1 MAKIIPFKAIRPT
14 RDKAQLVTSRPYY
27 AYTPLMLDAKL
38 KGNPYSFIHIIN
50 PEFEE
55 EEKTEPNS
63 PERFQKVRNKFDEF
77 LKEGIFLQEEQPSI
91 YIFKQST
98 ATHEYLGI

>member
-27 AYTPLMLDAKL
+27 AYTELMLAAKL

-50 PEFEE
+50 PEFEIE
-55 EEKTEPNS
+55 DKTEPNT
-63 PERFQKVRNKFDEF
+63 PERFQKHAWGRC
-77 LKEGIFLQEEQPSI
+77 
-91 YIFKQST
+91 
-98 ATHEYLGI
+98 LGGPGVVLGPRP

>member
-1 MAKIIPFKAIRPT
+1 MTKIIPFKAIRPT

-27 AYTPLMLDAKL
+27 DYSNIMLEAKL

-55 EEKTEPNS
+55 EDKTKPNS
-63 PERFQKVRNKFDEF
+63 PERFQKVRNKFEDF
-77 LKEGIFLQEEQPSI
+77 FNEGVFMQEEQPSM
-91 YIFKQST
+91 YI
-98 ATHEYLGI
+98 LV